1 MITINKN
8 KIKIFIL
15 YLVVTSLIIAYGI
28 SHLKNNGTK
37 NYLENKSS
45 KEHKSTNRLITKQK
59 DPKNTNQSSVE
70 YPHTMTLT

>member
-15 YLVVTSLIIAYGI
+15 CLVVTSLIVAYGI
-28 SHLKNNGTK
+28 SHLKNNCTK

-45 KEHKSTNRLITKQK
+45 KEHK
-59 DPKNTNQSSVE
+59 
-70 YPHTMTLT
+70 